1 MIKKISMHDFTQ
13 ATHAFSA
20 QLILTNNNLCRIPSY
35 KERPY
40 YVFCTAKLFT
50 KPSFRLCLLIKKYD
64 FLIFRNLY
72 QCLLVVLLI
81 LLSS

>member
-1 MIKKISMHDFTQ
+1 MLNLPPVKRDLITS
-13 ATHAFSA
+13 FS
-20 QLILTNNNLCRIPSY
+20 
-35 KERPY
+35 
-40 YVFCTAKLFT
+40 TAKLFT
-50 KPSFRLCLLIKKYD
+50 KPSFRPYLLIKKYD

>member
-1 MIKKISMHDFTQ
+1 MLNLPPVKRDLITS
-13 ATHAFSA
+13 FS
-20 QLILTNNNLCRIPSY
+20 
-35 KERPY
+35 
-40 YVFCTAKLFT
+40 TAKLFT